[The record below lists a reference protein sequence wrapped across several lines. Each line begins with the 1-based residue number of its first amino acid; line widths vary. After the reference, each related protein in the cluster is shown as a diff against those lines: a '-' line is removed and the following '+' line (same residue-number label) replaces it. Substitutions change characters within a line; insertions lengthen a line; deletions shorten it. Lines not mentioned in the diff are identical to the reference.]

1 MKLLVLLCS
10 VLLLSLSVL
19 SEDDGSQE
27 TDEVSQPEQGES
39 GCEHAPKVCTKE
51 YDPVCGSDGITYS
64 TKCSLCQNNRDKKL
78 DVTVAHRGTC
88 EHEHSSN

>member
-1 MKLLVLLCS
+1 AYNAQLF
-10 VLLLSLSVL
+10 LLSRLSAAVL
-19 SEDDGSQE
+19 SCFSHCVCLQ
-27 TDEVSQPEQGES
+27 S